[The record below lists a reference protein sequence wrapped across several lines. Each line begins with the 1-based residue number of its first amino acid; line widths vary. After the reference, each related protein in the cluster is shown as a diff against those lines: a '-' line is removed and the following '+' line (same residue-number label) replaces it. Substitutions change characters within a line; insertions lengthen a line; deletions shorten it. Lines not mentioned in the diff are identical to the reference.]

1 LKKQEKLRSYQAAKE
16 EKARLV
22 IEKELLEKQA
32 IDDAERDR
40 EMKRVKRALK
50 QKEKIK
56 DYSVKIKTE
65 AETIQELIAL
75 GIDPASLL
83 NQGNSRD

>member
-1 LKKQEKLRSYQAAKE
+1 MKKQEKLRSYQAAKE

>member
-1 LKKQEKLRSYQAAKE
+1 M
-16 EKARLV
+16 